1 MRYFKF
7 SPERINP
14 NCLERYMKVKILK
27 IVRGR
32 EEALASGIA
41 ALLIIVGG
49 VLVLNYFSGQSKVK
63 SPSITPEAT
72 QTANL
77 APAAPQPGNLGN
89 GSVSLPTTYT
99 VVAGDNLY
107 SIAKKFYGDG
117 NQWTV
122 ISKANNLAN
131 PSIIHRGN
139 VFAIPQIS
147 APAPTS
153 TAASGTPPAPAS
165 VSGGSVNP
173 GSNYTVVSGDTLWTI
188 AIRAYGSG
196 YQWYRIDTANSPIP
210 RNFLNHPLIF
220 PNQVLRIP

>member
-1 MRYFKF
+1 
-7 SPERINP
+7 
-14 NCLERYMKVKILK
+14 MKVKILK

-32 EEALASGIA
+32 EEALASGLA

-107 SIAKKFYGDG
+107 NIAKKFYGDG

-131 PSIIHRGN
+131 PSVIHRGN
-139 VFAIPQIS
+139 VFMIPQIS
-147 APAPTS
+147 APAQGS
-153 TAASGTPPAPAS
+153 TATSGTPPAGTT
-165 VSGGSVNP
+165 VSGSSIQP
-173 GSNYTVVSGDTLWTI
+173 GSTYTVVSGDTLWSI

-196 YQWYRIDTANSPIP
+196 YQWYRIDQANAPIS
-210 RNFLNHPLIF
+210 RNVLGKPLIF